1 MTMTT
6 GSVPYLKEPVVAEAK
21 KSTTPQPEPVPEP
34 AAPALAPAGA
44 SGDPAVQWLLA
55 ERLSHVSNGNAERV
69 AEMDR
74 RLADLGFTA
83 Q

>member
-1 MTMTT
+1 M
-6 GSVPYLKEPVVAEAK
+6 ADQK
-21 KSTTPQPEPVPEP
+21 KPEPK
-34 AAPALAPAGA
+34 APALAPAGA

-55 ERLSHVSNGNAERV
+55 ERLTWVSVDDKNKV

-74 RLADLGFTA
+74 RLAELGFTA

>member
-1 MTMTT
+1 MAEQKKPEK
-6 GSVPYLKEPVVAEAK
+6 VEPV
-21 KSTTPQPEPVPEP
+21 
-34 AAPALAPAGA
+34 LAPAGA

-55 ERLSHVSNGNAERV
+55 ERLTWTSVGDKNKV

-74 RLADLGFTA
+74 RLAELGFTA